1 LYDVRR
7 PLRTKKILNIASP
20 YFVHGPKGEK
30 EADSPRATL
39 PALRASVYYAK
50 SRKRS
55 AVAIGRRPLFGTG
68 ATTFRIFQKRLSA
81 VKNRITLAL
90 VALLIAALTLPM
102 LVSAQQ
108 PKQSQSGEPAAT
120 TRPNGTTN
128 RRGIRPP
135 RIINEAASGVERDFA
150 EALTIIQE
158 NYIDGNKLDYN
169 SVFKSSIIGMLR
181 SLDPHSNYYDRE
193 EFDELKTD
201 QRSEYYGIGASI
213 QNQTIGEQTD
223 TYIMATFDRSPAA
236 RAGLRYGDKIT
247 AVDGVS
253 MSGKF
258 SSEVRDKIRGPRG
271 STVKI
276 TVERA
281 ATLKPETVEIT
292 RDAVPQPSVPDA
304 YMIKPG
310 VGYIGMT
317 QGFNYTTADE
327 LQEKLDDLHA
337 QGMQSLVLDL
347 RNNPGGFLDQ
357 AIRVSEKFLQRG
369 QNILTQKGRDGL
381 GDKTYESSNRNPDPT
396 PLVILVNSNTAS
408 ASEIVAGAM
417 QDHDRALIVGQT
429 SFGKGLVQGIFQME
443 YGTGLT
449 LTTAKYYT
457 PSGRLIQRDYSN
469 GGFYDYYTRGGT
481 IALDKKDEQTK
492 PAGPES
498 KTDTGRSVYGGGG
511 ISPDEPVK
519 ARTINASQ
527 ARLRNPIFAFTR
539 ELVNGRINGFDNYKV
554 GRAIDFE
561 KRLEASEYRV
571 TDDLFKAFKE
581 FVVKNPDWKIT
592 AQQLDRSRSFI
603 DLEMRYN
610 IVTAAYGRVTA
621 DQVLIGDDPQVEKA
635 IAVMPK
641 ARELAMA
648 AMNRRTQP

>member
-1 LYDVRR
+1 
-7 PLRTKKILNIASP
+7 
-20 YFVHGPKGEK
+20 
-30 EADSPRATL
+30 
-39 PALRASVYYAK
+39 
-50 SRKRS
+50 
-55 AVAIGRRPLFGTG
+55 
-68 ATTFRIFQKRLSA
+68 
-81 VKNRITLAL
+81 VKNRFSLAL
-90 VALLIAALTLPM
+90 VALLIIALTIPVF
-102 LVSAQQ
+102 VSAQQ
-108 PKQSQSGEPAAT
+108 QRQSQTGEPSTAA
-120 TRPNGTTN
+120 RPTGPAA
-128 RRGIRPP
+128 RRGLRAP
-135 RIINEAASGVERDFA
+135 RIMGEAASGVEQDFS
-150 EALTIIQE
+150 EALTVIQE
-158 NYIDGNKLDYN
+158 NYVDGNKLEYN
-169 SVFKSSIIGMLR
+169 NVFKSSIIGMLR

-213 QNQTIGEQTD
+213 QNQTVGDKTD

-236 RAGLRYGDKIT
+236 KAGLRYGDKIV
-247 AVDGVS
+247 AVDGDS
-253 MSGKF
+253 MAGKF

-271 STVKI
+271 STVKV

-281 ATLKPETVEIT
+281 SNLKQETVEIT
-292 RDAVPQPSVPDA
+292 RDAVPQPSIPDA
-304 YMIKPG
+304 YMLRPG

-327 LQEKLDDLHA
+327 LQAALDDLHA

-369 QNILTQKGRDGL
+369 QTILTQKGRNGL
-381 GDKTYESSNRNPDPT
+381 GDKSYESSNRNPDPV
-396 PLVILVNSNTAS
+396 PLVILVNGNTAS

-429 SFGKGLVQGIFQME
+429 SFGKGLVQGIFPME

-481 IALDKKDEQTK
+481 LASDQPEHEQTK
-492 PAGPES
+492 PAGPAS
-498 KTDTGRSVYGGGG
+498 KTDTGREVYGGGG
-511 ISPDEPVK
+511 ISPDEAIK
-519 ARTINASQ
+519 ARTINPSQ

-539 ELVNGRINGFDNYKV
+539 ELVNGRITGFDNFKV
-554 GRAIDFE
+554 QRGIDFE
-561 KRLEASEYRV
+561 KRLEASDYKV
-571 TDDLFKAFKE
+571 TEDLFKAFKE
-581 FVVKNPDWKIT
+581 FVAKDPSWKMT
-592 AQQLDRSRSFI
+592 AQQLDRNRQFI
-603 DLEMRYN
+603 ELELRYN

-621 DQVLIGDDPQVEKA
+621 DQVLVADDPQVAKA
-635 IAVMPK
+635 VDVMPK

-648 AMNRRTQP
+648 AMSRKSQP

>member
-1 LYDVRR
+1 M
-7 PLRTKKILNIASP
+7 
-20 YFVHGPKGEK
+20 
-30 EADSPRATL
+30 
-39 PALRASVYYAK
+39 
-50 SRKRS
+50 
-55 AVAIGRRPLFGTG
+55 
-68 ATTFRIFQKRLSA
+68 
-81 VKNRITLAL
+81 KNRITLAL
-90 VALLIAALTLPM
+90 VALLIIALTVPVF
-102 LVSAQQ
+102 VSAQQ
-108 PKQSQSGEPAAT
+108 QRQSQGRDPVTTTQPSGT
-120 TRPNGTTN
+120 SG
-128 RRGIRPP
+128 RRGNSARPP
-135 RIINEAASGVERDFA
+135 RVMSEATSGVEQDFA

-169 SVFKSSIIGMLR
+169 TVFKSSIIGMLR

-201 QRSEYYGIGASI
+201 QRSEYFGIGASI
-213 QNQTIGEQTD
+213 QNQTIGEKTD
-223 TYIMATFDRSPAA
+223 TYIMATFPNSPAA

-247 AVDGVS
+247 AVNGED

-258 SSEVRDKIRGPRG
+258 SSDVRDKIRGPRG
-271 STVKI
+271 SIVKI

-281 ATLKPETVEIT
+281 STLKLETVEIT
-292 RDAVPQPSVPDA
+292 RDAVPQPSIPDA
-304 YMIKPG
+304 YMIRPG

-327 LQEKLDDLHA
+327 LQAALDDLHA

-369 QNILTQKGRDGL
+369 QTILTQKGRNGL
-381 GDKTYESSNRNPDPT
+381 GDKSYESTNRNPDPT
-396 PLVILVNSNTAS
+396 PLVILVNGNTAS

-429 SFGKGLVQGIFQME
+429 SFGKGLVQGIFPME

-481 IALDKKDEQTK
+481 MALDRKEEAVK
-492 PAGPES
+492 PSGPES
-498 KTDTGRSVYGGGG
+498 KTDTGRLVYGGGG
-511 ISPDEPVK
+511 IAPDESVK

-539 ELVNGRINGFDNYKV
+539 ELVNGRISGFDSFKV
-554 GRAIDFE
+554 QRGIDFE
-561 KRLEASEYRV
+561 HNKLEASDFRI
-571 TDDLFKAFKE
+571 TDDLYKAFKAFVAKD
-581 FVVKNPDWKIT
+581 PSWKIT
-592 AQQLDRSRSFI
+592 AAQLDKSRSFI
-603 DLEMRYN
+603 ELELRFN
-610 IVTAAYGRVTA
+610 VVTAAYGRVTA
-621 DQVLIGDDPQVEKA
+621 DQVLVTDDPQVAKA
-635 IAVMPK
+635 IDVMPK
-641 ARELAMA
+641 ARELAMS
-648 AMNRRTQP
+648 AMSKRNQP

>member
-1 LYDVRR
+1 M
-7 PLRTKKILNIASP
+7 
-20 YFVHGPKGEK
+20 
-30 EADSPRATL
+30 
-39 PALRASVYYAK
+39 
-50 SRKRS
+50 
-55 AVAIGRRPLFGTG
+55 
-68 ATTFRIFQKRLSA
+68 
-81 VKNRITLAL
+81 KNRFSLAL
-90 VALLIAALTLPM
+90 VALLIIALTVPVF
-102 LVSAQQ
+102 VSAQQ
-108 PKQSQSGEPAAT
+108 QRQSQTGEPSTT
-120 TRPNGTTN
+120 TRPTGPVT
-128 RRGIRPP
+128 RRGMRAP
-135 RIINEAASGVERDFA
+135 RVMGEAASAVEQDFS

-158 NYIDGNKLDYN
+158 NYVDGNKLEYN
-169 SVFKSSIIGMLR
+169 TVFKSSIIGMLR

-213 QNQTIGEQTD
+213 QNQTVGDKTD

-247 AVDGVS
+247 AVDGES
-253 MSGKF
+253 MAGKF

-271 STVKI
+271 SVVKI

-281 ATLKPETVEIT
+281 SNLKPETVEIT
-292 RDAVPQPSVPDA
+292 RDAVPQPSIPDA
-304 YMIKPG
+304 YMLRPG

-327 LQEKLDDLHA
+327 LQAALDDLHA

-369 QNILTQKGRDGL
+369 QTILTQKGRNGL
-381 GDKTYESSNRNPDPT
+381 GDKSYESSNRTPDPV
-396 PLVILVNSNTAS
+396 PLVILVNGNTAS

-429 SFGKGLVQGIFQME
+429 SFGKGLVQGIFPME

-481 IALDKKDEQTK
+481 LANEQQENEQTAK

-498 KTDTGRSVYGGGG
+498 KTDTGRPVYGGGG
-511 ISPDEPVK
+511 ISPDESIK
-519 ARTINASQ
+519 ARAIQPAQ
-527 ARLRNPIFAFTR
+527 ARMRNPIFAFTR
-539 ELVNGRINGFDNYKV
+539 ELVNGRITGFDNFKV
-554 GRAIDFE
+554 QRGIDFE
-561 KRLEASEYRV
+561 KRLEATDYKV
-571 TDDLFKAFKE
+571 TEDLFKAFKE
-581 FVVKNPDWKIT
+581 FVTKDPSWKMT
-592 AQQLDRSRSFI
+592 AQQIDRSRQFI
-603 DLEMRYN
+603 ELELRYN

-621 DQVLIGDDPQVEKA
+621 DQVLVTDDPQVAKA
-635 IAVMPK
+635 IDVMPK

-648 AMNRRTQP
+648 AMSRKSQN